1 MAGRG
6 RPFIKTV
13 TEITPD
19 LQPGQWVKLPD
30 WKKSARFAGY
40 LDGVPTYVPPSRK
53 DNKGVVTNIAFR
65 LAVGKSRRL
74 VVPKRRVK
82 TSG

>member
-1 MAGRG
+1 MASRG

-30 WKKSARFAGY
+30 WTKSARFAGY
-40 LDGVPTYVPPSRK
+40 VDGVARYVPPSRK

-65 LAVGKSRRL
+65 LAVGKSRQA

-82 TSG
+82 TVG